1 MVVAL
6 LGCKTHF
13 WRCILPLVSE
23 VCCRVAV
30 SESSEML
37 HIFNGLPELLLE
49 MTL

>member
-1 MVVAL
+1 MVVTL
-6 LGCKTHF
+6 LGCQAHW
-13 WRCILPLVSE
+13 WRCILPPATE

-30 SESSEML
+30 NESSEML